1 MSVAIQ
7 EISDVEFQ
15 ASGSNGQ
22 GRVSD
27 LAIVISQAKDCA
39 AKIEWHAREG
49 VIWWW
54 KLGMILK
61 PIETVYGQN
70 TMGKVAKA
78 IGQEPSFLYRAREV
92 ATKFP
97 DETALLLRMA
107 EIKAMGRKPTI
118 TYFIE
123 NEIPDKENARPEKIE
138 KTLEFQ
144 ERKIDN
150 LLALIP
156 PDDPGAARDH
166 LESLKAKS
174 QEMRLYL
181 QSHVDGQAEEEFLAS
196 IKLLCCAFCGGQ
208 PVDAAHMPKGKGQGG
223 DIVVPV
229 CVKCHREQAHMEG
242 LKPFLTENFDCVLHL
257 LESYGEALLAL
268 YQGRGIR
275 T

>member
-1 MSVAIQ
+1 
-7 EISDVEFQ
+7 
-15 ASGSNGQ
+15 
-22 GRVSD
+22 
-27 LAIVISQAKDCA
+27 
-39 AKIEWHAREG
+39 
-49 VIWWW
+49 
-54 KLGMILK
+54 MILK

-78 IGQEPSFLYRAREV
+78 INQEPSFLYRAREV

-107 EIKAMGRKPTI
+107 ELKAMGRKPTI

-123 NEIPDKENARPEKIE
+123 NEIPDKQNARPERIE

-150 LLALIP
+150 LLADIP
-156 PDDPGAARDH
+156 PDDPGEAREH

-174 QEMRLYL
+174 QEMRYFL
-181 QSHVDGQAEEEFLAS
+181 QSHVDGQAEEEFYAS
-196 IKLLCCAFCGGQ
+196 VKLLRCAFCESQ
-208 PVDAAHMPKGKGQGG
+208 PVDAAHMPKGKGRGG

-229 CVKCHREQAHMEG
+229 CVKCHREQAHMKG
-242 LKPFLTENFDCVLHL
+242 LKPFLTANFDCVLTL

-275 T
+275 